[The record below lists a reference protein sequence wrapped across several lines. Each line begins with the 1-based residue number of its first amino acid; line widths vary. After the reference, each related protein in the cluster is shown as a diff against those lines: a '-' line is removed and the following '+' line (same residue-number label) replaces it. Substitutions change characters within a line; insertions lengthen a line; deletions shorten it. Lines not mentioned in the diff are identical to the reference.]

1 MIPCLLVEPPMSES
15 EAAPWTTPEERA
27 EAASFRNERRRREFL
42 TWRALVRRELGRH
55 TRIAYNEIGAP
66 VLPDGEACV
75 AVSHCDGRVAVVL
88 SSRRCTVDI
97 EPEGRD
103 FSRVVDRYMTAAEQ
117 LLSADP
123 LWPGFAWCAKEALYK
138 YAGRRE
144 LDLLQD
150 LHLVSADLAA
160 GRLVGCITDGEP
172 VELAARLSEG
182 FLLVF
187 AC

>member
-15 EAAPWTTPEERA
+15 DSALWTTPEERA

-75 AVSHCDGRVAVVL
+75 AVSHCQGRVAVAL
-88 SSRRCTVDI
+88 SERRCTVDI
-97 EPEGRD
+97 EPVGRD
-103 FSRVVDRYMTAAEQ
+103 FSRVVDRYMTPEER
-117 LLSADP
+117 LLSVDP

-138 YAGRRE
+138 YAGRQA
-144 LDLLQD
+144 LDFLED
-150 LHLVSADLAA
+150 LHLESVDLAA
-160 GRLVGCITDGEP
+160 GQLVGRIGEGEP